1 MLGAMRSRQG
11 LALLVLLL
19 FGCNNA
25 TVKHPQKTSNA
36 IRYRLLLRN
45 NPVSSRDASRCFAE
59 CQPASTPKQYIQCL
73 QLCPGFEETPG
84 ETCSNTDKPPEAVCF
99 NVRKV
104 PAKTEPSAGMIVL
117 AVVGE
122 VALVVGAISVC
133 KLSSTQ
139 CNLQNFPPPK

>member
-1 MLGAMRSRQG
+1 MRSLQG
-11 LALLVLLL
+11 LVLLVGVM

-25 TVKHPQKTSNA
+25 TVKHPQKTSNV

-59 CQPASTPKQYIQCL
+59 CQPASTPKEYIQCL

-84 ETCSNTDKPPEAVCF
+84 EVCSNTDKPPEAACF
-99 NVRKV
+99 DVRKV
-104 PAKTEPSAGMIVL
+104 PAKTEPSPGMIVL

-122 VALVVGAISVC
+122 VALVVGAVSLCQV
-133 KLSSTQ
+133 SNTQ
-139 CNLQNFPPPK
+139 CSYPLPPLPPPK

>member
-1 MLGAMRSRQG
+1 MRSAPG
-11 LALLVLLL
+11 LALLVVLL

-25 TVKHPQKTSNA
+25 KAKHPQMTSNA

-59 CQPASTPKQYIQCL
+59 CQPAPTPKQYIQCL

-84 ETCSNTDKPPEAVCF
+84 ELCSNTDKPPEAVCF

-104 PAKTEPSAGMIVL
+104 PAKTEPSPGMVVL

-122 VALVVGAISVC
+122 VALVVGAASLC
-133 KLSSTQ
+133 SLSNTR
-139 CNLQNFPPPK
+139 CGLIVPPK